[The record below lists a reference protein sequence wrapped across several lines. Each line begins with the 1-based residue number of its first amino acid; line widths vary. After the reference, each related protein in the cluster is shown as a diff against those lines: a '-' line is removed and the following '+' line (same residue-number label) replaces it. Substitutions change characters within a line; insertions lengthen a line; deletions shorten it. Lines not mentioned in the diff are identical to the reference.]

1 MANEAAEQISE
12 LERVKLE
19 NFALKHNSLQRQLN
33 DNLAERTAYIKEVA
47 AAHPTLQWDDQ
58 RGFVKKDERGPQ
70 PIPPKRMRG

>member
-1 MANEAAEQISE
+1 MDAEQISE

-47 AAHPTLQWDDQ
+47 AAHPTLRWDDQ
-58 RGFVKKDERGPQ
+58 RGFVKKDERPQQPQ
-70 PIPPKRMRG
+70 PISPKRMRG